1 MWTSKQTKLTHNRD
15 SDDSKGER
23 QKLLLYKNPS
33 EKWLHLKFF
42 PWGKWKKNTFGSWPE
57 NAQVCVYLCLH
68 ALGRVHFQW
77 HSCYMF
83 PASQDIIA
91 NGMASAPQNMGQ
103 LVFSSLE
110 CPCLWDE
117 ILVRGL
123 LIEFLSMADVR
134 AFSREMES
142 YRQMIRSHAF

>member
-1 MWTSKQTKLTHNRD
+1 M
-15 SDDSKGER
+15 
-23 QKLLLYKNPS
+23 
-33 EKWLHLKFF
+33 
-42 PWGKWKKNTFGSWPE
+42 
-57 NAQVCVYLCLH
+57 CVH

-110 CPCLWDE
+110 CPCPWDE

-123 LIEFLSMADVR
+123 LIEFLSMAEVR